1 MDINTAP
8 YNAAREI
15 EFIDGLGTYGTEEKN
30 GANKKS
36 RDELLRNYLIYAYK
50 RTDWGAIEKEI
61 VLQYVKKS
69 LLAEAA

>member
-36 RDELLRNYLIYAYK
+36 REELLRNYLIYAYK
-50 RTDWGAIEKEI
+50 RINWGAIEKDM
-61 VLQYVKKS
+61 VMHHVKKS